1 MPLKGEKYNEIQ
13 HELVNKVLIERLK
26 LAREKSTSEGKP
38 SQISVTRSEKNY
50 DLAVQ
55 KQ

>member
-26 LAREKSTSEGKP
+26 LAREEKATTSDGINCSKY
-38 SQISVTRSEKNY
+38 R
-50 DLAVQ
+50 
-55 KQ
+55 